1 MNNTLHTH
9 CMSGYGTKRILC
21 DHTLKFCTY
30 MIDMVSVFLSGS
42 VDQRIYIAL
51 GLPSHRAINIAMHIV
66 PVM

>member
-1 MNNTLHTH
+1 
-9 CMSGYGTKRILC
+9 
-21 DHTLKFCTY
+21 

-42 VDQRIYIAL
+42 VDQRMYIAL